1 MRTEAT
7 FPGAAGWSWGAR
19 DCCPAVVAQLGGR
32 REPGGVRDVGAPAL
46 GSKSRPSRWRGPRSG
61 AARFPAVL
69 KAVLG
74 TPRPLPDGTL
84 PGEVSGGRGER
95 RVPPGQPGCCVH
107 SAGRSPA
114 TERGGQVTQLCHSL
128 SRGPA
133 SPPPLGLSPHMEHI
147 RSSKGGTGV
156 HLQKRLSP
164 CDAASFCEA
173 AARVMNSE
181 VLEGHL
187 PLWPLTTPRVHN
199 TPPTHTPT
207 RAHTGSPSSSLSIL
221 SLT

>member
-1 MRTEAT
+1 MVL
-7 FPGAAGWSWGAR
+7 GAWG
-19 DCCPAVVAQLGGR
+19 CCPAVVAQLGR
-32 REPGGVRDVGAPAL
+32 RWEPGGVRDVGAPAL
-46 GSKSRPSRWRGPRSG
+46 DSKSRPSHWRGPRSG

-69 KAVLG
+69 KAALG

-84 PGEVSGGRGER
+84 PGEVSGGRGET
-95 RVPPGQPGCCVH
+95 RVPPGQPGSCVH

-114 TERGGQVTQLCHSL
+114 TEGGGRWRLCHSL

-147 RSSKGGTGV
+147 QSSKGGTGV
-156 HLQKRLSP
+156 HLQKRLSL

-173 AARVMNSE
+173 AAPVMNSE
-181 VLEGHL
+181 VLKGHL

-199 TPPTHTPT
+199 TPPHTHQPGLTLDLPPPPC
-207 RAHTGSPSSSLSIL
+207 PSCP
-221 SLT
+221 